1 MCTVRLKWTSQFAVI
16 VDGCHSSQL
25 LSMDATKDTVF
36 CRRIQ
41 DGKMADGSRVERGR
55 RIGETAREKQQERV
69 TGPANRRQRPLMIT
83 WRQSDMCD

>member
-16 VDGCHSSQL
+16 VDGC
-25 LSMDATKDTVF
+25 TKDTVF